1 MHDLKLLSHLTL
13 LTVILNCQSAS
24 ADNWRDDNPNQPNG
38 YAASMYRYH
47 HGTPDDDGPHDGYR
61 ATEARSRYGLDRFA
75 PPSKNDGWG
84 DSGDSDGGGGGRWG
98 GGGSGLGRHFRQGQA
113 EGEHYWNQRLQSRMG
128 GAGMGMQS
136 SGFGRMN
143 SGMPAGYANGVAGG
157 ASGNGWGQQMQAR
170 QQMQMRQAI
179 PMPQGYSNSGA
190 SAINGG
196 YPMNSQMPHF
206 DVNNQM
212 VAASGNYQYAPSNGG
227 YNNGSINSTALRHAL
242 GQRPIGTL
250 LRNSQGG
257 FNHIYSGQ

>member
-1 MHDLKLLSHLTL
+1 MKLLSYLTL
-13 LTVILNCQSAS
+13 LALILNGQSAA

-61 ATEARSRYGLDRFA
+61 ATEARARYGLDRFA

-84 DSGDSDGGGGGRWG
+84 NSGDSDGGGRWG

-113 EGEHYWNQRLQSRMG
+113 EGEQYWNQRLQSRMG
-128 GAGMGMQS
+128 GAGMGMPS

-143 SGMPAGYANGVAGG
+143 GSMPAGYANGVAGG
-157 ASGNGWGQQMQAR
+157 ASRSNWGQQMQI
-170 QQMQMRQAI
+170 QQSLPMR
-179 PMPQGYSNSGA
+179 QGYSSSGATAFNSG
-190 SAINGG
+190 
-196 YPMNSQMPHF
+196 YPTDNRMPHF

-212 VAASGNYQYAPSNGG
+212 VATSGNYQYAPSSAA

-257 FNHIYSGQ
+257 FNQIYSGQ